1 MPTIRVLLPLAA
13 VYPDTP
19 RSVKSFQAVLKD
31 LSRTDTLFYIA
42 RLNTIVSK
50 PALFAPADGQ
60 RRVDEQRRALA
71 FLALG
76 QETRSKIDDFAKA
89 HGGTGKV
96 IVICRGQLLELL
108 RWVTLFCKDHAD
120 DGVTFEDENK
130 REKLFQAIL
139 LASEIWSR
147 RVYANINAAASNN
160 LQSEAHKLA
169 LIRRSQ
175 TENDL
180 TLPGPVA
187 FGRGWELF
195 HSQMC
200 TALPEFDTWFTN
212 TTGLTLKQHYA
223 VTVLLNAKF
232 QEAVRSMPDGEPDNI
247 GVFDIRTVSQE
258 TQIQEQVDQYLKIT
272 ARSVNELATA
282 VWPSGQP
289 KSDPFNAPPDYPFLG
304 LRTHPLLRSTDD
316 RCIILDPIFF
326 RDLALS
332 GVLFKLPTAQRQVAL
347 EKFGKAFE
355 GYCQAILSRMFPTV
369 PGLVQ
374 QLFTN
379 IDIVERGNRVGE
391 LDACLVQTSGTLVFE
406 SKAAWLRD
414 DMLNQG
420 AELAFLAHLDERYAD
435 EKKGTGQLASV
446 LRHLSKLPRAE
457 WPECLRDTQIFF
469 PVIISYSHMGYS
481 FAEHLLSQ
489 FESQLGVRG
498 GRWHP
503 YPELIGVSA
512 FKVAPLCVLSISELE
527 ILEEVAKN
535 AELGRVF
542 VEYALSDVSKRGTI
556 DEFLSKHQD
565 YRDLKRHNQF
575 LCSIAEEAFA
585 MSGKMAFGN
594 KVLEE

>member
-1 MPTIRVLLPLAA
+1 MLLNRVLLPLAS

-19 RSVKSFQAVLKD
+19 RSVQAFQAVLKD

-50 PALFAPADGQ
+50 PALFAPADDP
-60 RRVDEQRRALA
+60 RIDEQRRALA
-71 FLALG
+71 LLALG
-76 QETRSKIDDFAKA
+76 QETRSRIDDFTKA
-89 HGGTGKV
+89 RGGTSKV
-96 IVICRGQLLELL
+96 VFICRGQLLELL
-108 RWVTLFCKDHAD
+108 RWVTLFCKDHTD

-139 LASEIWSR
+139 LANEIWSR
-147 RVYANINAAASNN
+147 RVYANIHLAASND
-160 LQSEAHKLA
+160 LHSEAHKLA

-180 TLPGPVA
+180 TLPWPVA

-195 HSQMC
+195 HSHMSA
-200 TALPEFDTWFTN
+200 ALPEFDTWFTN

-232 QEAVRSMPDGEPDNI
+232 QEAIWSMPDGEPNNI
-247 GVFDIRTVSQE
+247 GVFDIRGVSQE
-258 TQIQEQVDQYLKIT
+258 TQIQQQVDQYLKIT
-272 ARSVNELATA
+272 ARAVNELTTA

-289 KSDPFNAPPDYPFLG
+289 AVDPFDTPPDYPFLG
-304 LRTHPLLRSTDD
+304 LRTHPLLQSTDG

-332 GVLFKLPTAQRQVAL
+332 GVLFKLSGEQRQVAL
-347 EKFGKAFE
+347 QRFGKAFE
-355 GYCQAILSRMFPTV
+355 SYCQAILSRMFPTL
-369 PGLVQ
+369 PGLAQ

-379 IDIVERGNRVGE
+379 IDILERGRCVGE
-391 LDACLVQTSGTLVFE
+391 FDACLVQTCGTLVFE

-420 AELAFLAHLDERYAD
+420 AELEFLTHLDERFAD
-435 EKKGTGQLASV
+435 KKKGTGQIASI

-457 WPECLRDTQIFF
+457 WPECLRDTRIFF
-469 PVIISYSHMGYS
+469 PAIISYSHMGYS
-481 FAEHLLSQ
+481 FVEHLLSQ
-489 FESQLGVRG
+489 FKSQLGVRSD
-498 GRWHP
+498 RWHP

-527 ILEEVAKN
+527 VLEEVAKN

-542 VEYALSDVSKRGTI
+542 MEYALSDVAKRGNI
-556 DEFLSKHQD
+556 DEFLSKHQH
-565 YRDLKRHNQF
+565 YRTVKRHNQF
-575 LCSIAEEAFA
+575 LLSVAEEAFE

-594 KVLEE
+594 KVFEE